1 MFIETLLQPVGVR
14 IRIRFEV
21 RHGIGVEVGVGLGLG
36 LGLEGEEFV
45 SLGHSI
51 IQMFR
56 AKKVR
61 RGGLGKLVLVCS
73 WDGCNVSFKELGSIN

>member
-1 MFIETLLQPVGVR
+1 M
-14 IRIRFEV
+14 
-21 RHGIGVEVGVGLGLG
+21 GLGLG

-45 SLGHSI
+45 SLGHSF

-61 RGGLGKLVLVCS
+61 GGGV
-73 WDGCNVSFKELGSIN
+73 NELALMGLIGMGVMFHSKS